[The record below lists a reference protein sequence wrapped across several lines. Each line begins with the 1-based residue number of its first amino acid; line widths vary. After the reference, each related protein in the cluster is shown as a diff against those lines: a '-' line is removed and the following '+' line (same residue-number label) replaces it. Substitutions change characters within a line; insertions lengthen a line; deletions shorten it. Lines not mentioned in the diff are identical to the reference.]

1 MDLLRACVAR
11 DPGARPSAS
20 GVQAALETLLP
31 LKRPLQQQEAAKPD
45 SAAATAS
52 VPAGVG
58 PDTPP
63 QTQQGR
69 REAALEHAS
78 AAPCQERQDDR
89 AQTAG
94 LLQAGASTVPGLDA
108 SAPP

>member
-1 MDLLRACVAR
+1 MLTD
-11 DPGARPSAS
+11 S
-20 GVQAALETLLP
+20 
-31 LKRPLQQQEAAKPD
+31 LKGRKKGKKEKRKKGKAEARPLQQQEATKPD
-45 SAAATAS
+45 SAAAIAS

-69 REAALEHAS
+69 REAALEHAR
-78 AAPCQERQDDR
+78 AAPCQQRQDDR

-94 LLQAGASTVPGLDA
+94 LLQSGASTVPGLDA